1 MRLKLGSFRKISRPL
16 YSAVGRT
23 SKDTQRTSPRLRA
36 AYWVATLLVPVRRQ
50 EMKTSASPAYCC
62 VTACS
67 SPARCRFSGQ
77 TQTASVT
84 HDGQHRPSQQRE
96 NVTPRRPPQ
105 RPGAKQE
112 QSGVTCLG
120 REEPQA
126 PARAWLLQTLLTPSP
141 RGPPGPPPPPL
152 SSPLSARQSY
162 SERWAPYLAAAT
174 LAVSFCRLIGSGFSP
189 Y

>member
-120 REEPQA
+120 RRSRRRRRELGFS
-126 PARAWLLQTLLTPSP
+126 R
-141 RGPPGPPPPPL
+141 L
-152 SSPLSARQSY
+152 SSHLHLAVLPLLRLLRSARRCLQGSPTQSDG
-162 SERWAPYLAAAT
+162 R
-174 LAVSFCRLIGSGFSP
+174 RI
-189 Y
+189 